1 MNKAL
6 IPLLAASVLVGCAAA
21 PRTDGPAP
29 VESAR
34 GRGAPASAPP
44 TKKESGVS
52 VYAYHGPGT
61 EQGASA
67 TPAAPEAGGGGGA
80 STLQPPKPES
90 PDASAATGGMAAGDE
105 SGFAS
110 AIAWKPPASLP
121 TASKQ
126 AAPAASNPGN
136 PAQATPPP
144 AAQTSASKSGQ
155 GATAATPPN
164 PGTAHATT
172 SACTMTGSAPAAQ
185 TTTVASAAAPTPKPA
200 APIPEVK
207 YAASA
212 PPASKLPPAAAS
224 LAAQAE
230 QQRQRGDYVAAAATL
245 ERAIRIQ
252 PRDSYLWNRLARVRL
267 DQKNYSQAGS
277 LAQKSNSLAKDE
289 DRIKQDNWGMIGAAR
304 TAAGDQQGAK
314 EAQAKAGNK

>member
-1 MNKAL
+1 MN
-6 IPLLAASVLVGCAAA
+6 
-21 PRTDGPAP
+21 
-29 VESAR
+29 
-34 GRGAPASAPP
+34 
-44 TKKESGVS
+44 

-61 EQGASA
+61 EQGTTA
-67 TPAAPEAGGGGGA
+67 TPAAPEAGGGVSA
-80 STLQPPKPES
+80 PLPPKPES
-90 PDASAATGGMAAGDE
+90 PEAPASTGDMAAGGE

-126 AAPAASNPGN
+126 AASAASNPSN

-144 AAQTSASKSGQ
+144 AAQTSATKSGQ
-155 GATAATPPN
+155 GAAAASSPN
-164 PGTAHATT
+164 PSTAQATT
-172 SACTMTGSAPAAQ
+172 SAGTKAESAPAAQ
-185 TTTVASAAAPTPKPA
+185 TTMVASAAPPPKPA

-252 PRDSYLWNRLARVRL
+252 PRDPYLWNRLARVRL

-304 TAAGDQQGAK
+304 TAAGDPQGAK
-314 EAQAKAGNK
+314 EAQAKAGIK